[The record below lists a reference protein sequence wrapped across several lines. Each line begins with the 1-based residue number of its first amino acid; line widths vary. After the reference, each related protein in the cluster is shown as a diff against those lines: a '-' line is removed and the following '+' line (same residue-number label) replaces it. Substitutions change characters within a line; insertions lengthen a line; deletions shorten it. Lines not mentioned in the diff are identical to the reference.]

1 MVMDTACVKMRRN
14 NTLEPVAPK
23 FSGQFHSN
31 GMSFIRCDLA
41 LPKALVSMQGD
52 DASGLAETDLGR
64 VKLIP
69 GEVNIAVD
77 AGRIEKPVR
86 LIFVG
91 SLCDHI
97 RQRLLL
103 FFCEFLLCLLRVRHV

>member
-23 FSGQFHSN
+23 LSGQFHSY
-31 GMSFIRCDLA
+31 GMGFIRCDLT
-41 LPKALVSMQGD
+41 LLKALVSMQGD
-52 DASGLAETDLGR
+52 DASGFAKADLGR

-77 AGRIEKPVR
+77 AGRIEKLFR
-86 LIFVG
+86 LIFVRRMFVKTTLRF
-91 SLCDHI
+91 SANRL
-97 RQRLLL
+97 RQT
-103 FFCEFLLCLLRVRHV
+103 V